1 MLANVPH
8 AQLPDTISPKNYRI
22 DMMIDP
28 QDEGMSGT
36 VAIDVTMND
45 ATDKI
50 WLHAKEMTVSAA
62 RIDYKDGT
70 STELKFHAI
79 PLKDAP
85 SGIAYLRAGKTLPAG
100 DGTITIEYTT
110 PYNQNL
116 NSAYQVRRGDEAY
129 IVTPEVSVSSVTI
142 EGEPWT
148 KHQFAK
154 TRPLPTYLI
163 AFAVGPYDIADYGE
177 IAPNSIRKTPLK
189 LRGLTAAGKSERV
202 EYALAGT
209 EPILTALE
217 WRTRARLYIA
227 SFFYC
232 WMRIRRSPKSGLIIA
247 SIVMSSRI
255 NGLAI

>member
-129 IVTPEVSVSSVTI
+129 IVSSFQTPQKLVY
-142 EGEPWT
+142 
-148 KHQFAK
+148 
-154 TRPLPTYLI
+154 RPSQSRGNLGQSINLRKPGLYPLI
-163 AFAVGPYDIADYGE
+163 SLRLQWDPMISPIMVRLRQILYA
-177 IAPNSIRKTPLK
+177 K
-189 LRGLTAAGKSERV
+189 LR
-202 EYALAGT
+202 
-209 EPILTALE
+209 
-217 WRTRARLYIA
+217 
-227 SFFYC
+227 
-232 WMRIRRSPKSGLIIA
+232 
-247 SIVMSSRI
+247 
-255 NGLAI
+255 